1 MRDHYYQERHR
12 LQYGDNFEVSVF
24 FPLGRYLVRH
34 IGRHQCPLCIEL
46 NSLAMVFVI
55 NRKHCIASEV
65 TCVWASFDTNVEL
78 FGRARR
84 KEFVWK
90 ATTGLKDREVK
101 NKYKIFLVLIMI
113 GMMMTMMVM
122 MVMMMMMKPGIK
134 AKCASVFRKVGKYV
148 WRVEKAH
155 LRILLFFNA
164 F

>member
-1 MRDHYYQERHR
+1 M
-12 LQYGDNFEVSVF
+12 
-24 FPLGRYLVRH
+24 
-34 IGRHQCPLCIEL
+34 
-46 NSLAMVFVI
+46 
-55 NRKHCIASEV
+55 
-65 TCVWASFDTNVEL
+65 EL

-122 MVMMMMMKPGIK
+122 MVMMVKPGIK

-148 WRVEKAH
+148 WRVEKTH
-155 LRILLFFNA
+155 LRILFFLYTS
-164 F
+164 

>member
-12 LQYGDNFEVSVF
+12 LQYIAIYDDNCEVSVF

-34 IGRHQCPLCIEL
+34 IGRHQRPLCIEL

-55 NRKHCIASEV
+55 NRKHCSASDV

-101 NKYKIFLVLIMI
+101 NKYKIFLVIIMI
-113 GMMMTMMVM
+113 GMMMTMMV
-122 MVMMMMMKPGIK
+122 MMKPGIK

>member
-1 MRDHYYQERHR
+1 
-12 LQYGDNFEVSVF
+12 
-24 FPLGRYLVRH
+24 
-34 IGRHQCPLCIEL
+34 
-46 NSLAMVFVI
+46 MVFVN

-113 GMMMTMMVM
+113 GMMMIIMIMIGMMIMVM
-122 MVMMMMMKPGIK
+122 MVMMIMVLMVMMKPGIK
-134 AKCASVFRKVGKYV
+134 AKCASVFRKVGKNV

-155 LRILLFFNA
+155 LRIFF
-164 F
+164 